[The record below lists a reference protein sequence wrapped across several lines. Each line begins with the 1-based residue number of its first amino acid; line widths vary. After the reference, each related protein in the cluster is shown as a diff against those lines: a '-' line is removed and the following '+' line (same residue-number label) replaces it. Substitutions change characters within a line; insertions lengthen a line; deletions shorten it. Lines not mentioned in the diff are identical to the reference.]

1 MSKKLINTIIIIL
14 VFVIGL
20 ILGIII
26 RPKQSSAPVG
36 SQNTYQAGWN
46 AAEQKL
52 AQSGMVPGLDSN
64 IPIKSISGTVEKID
78 GNKLTVK
85 IVPLDPLADPST
97 LERTVD
103 VDNSTQFFQM
113 VQKDPQEYQQ
123 EMAAFQKTM
132 QSQTQAQTSNTAN
145 KTNSAQPQTATPPM
159 PFDKK
164 QISLSDLKAG
174 MQISIT
180 SNSDIKTAQEFTA
193 TEIDIQPTISQSMPV
208 PSAQPTTSV
217 ASAPTPVPTTTAPTP
232 KITPA
237 PAVSAPTNT
246 TNK

>member
-20 ILGIII
+20 VLGLII
-26 RPKQSSAPVG
+26 RPKQSSAPTG

-52 AQSGMVPGLDSN
+52 VQSGMVPGLNSN
-64 IPIKSISGTVEKID
+64 IPIKSLSGTVEKID

-85 IVPLDPLADPST
+85 TVPLNPLADSS
-97 LERTVD
+97 LDERIVD
-103 VDNSTQFFQM
+103 VDSSTKIFQM
-113 VQKDPQEYQQ
+113 TQKDPQEYQK

-132 QSQTQAQTSNTAN
+132 QSQTQAQISNTAN
-145 KTNSAQPQTATPPM
+145 KTNSAKPQTATPPM

-180 SNSDIKTAQEFTA
+180 SSIDIKTAQEFTA
-193 TEIDIQPTISQSMPV
+193 TEIDIQPTISQSTPA
-208 PSAQPTTSV
+208 PSVQPTAPVTSV
-217 ASAPTPVPTTTAPTP
+217 PTPMPTTTAPTP